1 MVRPMA
7 LPMIGVSSREELI
20 EKLRL
25 DVLSGMVADSAWL
38 LFVHRYACCEIAA
51 YLFLN
56 SVSSDH

>member
-25 DVLSGMVADSAWL
+25 DVLSGKVVYSAWL
-38 LFVHRYACCEIAA
+38 LLVQR
-51 YLFLN
+51 
-56 SVSSDH
+56 

>member
-7 LPMIGVSSREELI
+7 LPMIGASSREELI

-38 LFVHRYACCEIAA
+38 LFVHR
-51 YLFLN
+51 
-56 SVSSDH
+56 